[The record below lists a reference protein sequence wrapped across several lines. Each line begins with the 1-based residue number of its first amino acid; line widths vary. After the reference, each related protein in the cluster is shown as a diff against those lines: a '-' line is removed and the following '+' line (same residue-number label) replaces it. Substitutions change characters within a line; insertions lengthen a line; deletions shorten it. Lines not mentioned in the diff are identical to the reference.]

1 MFRGNFR
8 CYLMYIFVFLFLRC
22 CGSCGRV
29 LEDYFFAEE
38 PSFVKNAAGQVME
51 AWQAKVVFWE
61 IEILFFLFLK
71 LTTSCHQRKRLELL
85 LLRIDGDLDY
95 LRFKFDCGYGLRE
108 KGRICGSHHEV
119 LYLKPA
125 CYLFSCRIWQC
136 RSLRVEDPNSPK
148 VIYRTFLKCA
158 KDIVVAHNLLLLS
171 MENIIEGIN
180 RSGAWTVELKFLGY
194 CWLMRKTRLIVFSM
208 SIYFAF
214 HSTLLFLFTC
224 FFVSHMVSLCLV
236 E

>member
-1 MFRGNFR
+1 M
-8 CYLMYIFVFLFLRC
+8 
-22 CGSCGRV
+22 
-29 LEDYFFAEE
+29 EDWPAT
-38 PSFVKNAAGQVME
+38 
-51 AWQAKVVFWE
+51 VVFWE
-61 IEILFFLFLK
+61 IEFLFFFLFLK

-108 KGRICGSHHEV
+108 KGRIYGSHHEV

-148 VIYRTFLKCA
+148 VIYSTFLKCA
-158 KDIVVAHNLLLLS
+158 KDIVVARNLLLLL
-171 MENIIEGIN
+171 MENIIKGIN
-180 RSGAWTVELKFLGY
+180 RSGAWIVVELKFLRY
-194 CWLMRKTRLIVFSM
+194 CWLMTKTHLIVFSM
-208 SIYFAF
+208 NISFGF